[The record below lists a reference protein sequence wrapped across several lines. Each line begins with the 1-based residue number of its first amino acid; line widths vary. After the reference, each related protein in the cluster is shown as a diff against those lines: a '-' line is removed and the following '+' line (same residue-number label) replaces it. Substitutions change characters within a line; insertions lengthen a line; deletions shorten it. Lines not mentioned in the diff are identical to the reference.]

1 MKKEGCYVTFYC
13 PDSITAFAMNA
24 TRAGSAKGEIQVS
37 NDGKSFSKIDAYE
50 TKKKGNFQTT
60 TTLTTPAL
68 YVRVTNT
75 SGGTLY
81 IHGIKVFKPGIPD
94 PTDPD
99 NPDNP
104 DDPNNPD
111 NPDDPNNPD
120 NPDEPENPDNPDEPE
135 NPEEGLKD
143 ASTENAAY
151 KVLRDG
157 QLLIIRDGHTYNM
170 QGVMLQ

>member
-1 MKKEGCYVTFYC
+1 
-13 PDSITAFAMNA
+13 MNA

-60 TTLTTPAL
+60 TTLTSPAL

-75 SGGTLY
+75 SGGTLF

-104 DDPNNPD
+104 DDPN
-111 NPDDPNNPD
+111 
-120 NPDEPENPDNPDEPE
+120 NPDNPDEPE